1 MPLPADQAAADIFG
15 GQYALGAR
23 ASVAQVADRNP
34 DKEALVQQQARA
46 LGAPYES
53 ARNNPDLID
62 RRSAA
67 NAVDYQNL
75 ARTAPRTARFMSSTS
90 NAAIAHDDIGV
101 LGQIEQFLK
110 GNAITAPVVYGAQVG
125 IKAMGRVANDI
136 STDIKQQGGAMPYL
150 RKVLKTDLSAP
161 LEKGVAQ
168 VVSGPLGALESSQEL
183 AEKVDP
189 TAGLQRRL
197 FGGTMESGLA
207 ALSRRARHAIDQ
219 SVDYAG
225 ADTQLG
231 RDIQMGVESVPLSLA
246 ALAATLGTGGT
257 ATGLGLI
264 GATTYGQSYGQA
276 RDQGVGVGRASLKS
290 AIDAAVEVGTEY
302 LPEKWFLHDATAH
315 VGFGRMLADQ
325 LKAEVPGEQV
335 ATLLQDFNQ
344 WAMIDGNQGKSF
356 DQYVSEI
363 VPHAYSTLIATG
375 VGLTAVGG
383 LGAVH
388 GAVVRGINKAVGTE
402 AKAAQA
408 EAVAQHVE
416 DITKLA
422 KASALRTR
430 DPQTFQALVD
440 DMAEG
445 SPVEDVYVPP
455 DKLADALFQ
464 GGFDEE
470 QGKAVDN
477 ALGPRIKEA
486 LEQGTDVRVPM
497 SEFATLLAG
506 TPAEKALIDHIKTD
520 PNGMSRAEAEQFMAD
535 KGEALKAEIEKEL
548 TRATEDEV
556 HKADL
561 EQVRT
566 QILDQLSKANRF
578 TAKVNE
584 RYADLHAAFYSTL
597 AKRMNVSPNTLYER
611 FPIRILNRAMPD
623 SHLSQPPHSTIS
635 GEEIAPLNSDV
646 KALRSAA
653 RSWYDAN
660 LRDKTVASDALGGR
674 EVRFGG
680 SRKAFSA
687 SADPLK
693 IRAFAAL
700 PEIIAHGRLVNSA
713 ADTRPNSTTKAWHF
727 IEGVAD
733 IGGKRVAV
741 RASVRED
748 ANGNLYYNHVLQE
761 GEAPGNQDTASK
773 AGPDTEGYAQNVGEK
788 VDEINLAVREIGGEL
803 HQSENPIFYSELERA
818 VENSSQAK
826 ASPQQWLAT
835 LSKTPGVK
843 KEEIEWTE
851 LPEWLETQDGPVTRE
866 ELLAFVREGGVQ
878 VEEVDHHS
886 ANDVYEIVEYEGHES
901 DTGEPHYEVR
911 DRGTGALFYD
921 TNDLGDAKQWIEAE
935 NGDQQTFEDYTEPG
949 GEDYHELLLT
959 LPPGAGGNPERSP
972 STHFDE
978 PGVVAH
984 LRFKT
989 RQTTDGK
996 KLLFIEEVQS
1006 DWHQKGRDQGY
1017 EESVSDAEL
1026 KQRQDA
1032 YAEAS
1037 AALQKSVSDFEEV
1050 SQSILAQAAVVGYE
1064 ETTTASALGN
1074 ARMAL
1079 DHLEAQGRDVEVE
1092 RHTLER
1098 LVKANNDARLRVNET
1113 HQALEHALQPRG
1125 IPDAPFKSTWPA
1137 LVMKRAIRWAADNG
1151 FEAVAWTTGE
1161 QQRNRY
1167 DLGRTVGEIRVQSA
1181 GDGRYTVNAGYGIS
1195 QDLIA
1200 RNLASENEMSVPVMT
1215 PEQIGE
1221 VFGKDLGSRMMA
1233 LADQANGEEVR
1244 VQGDDL
1250 KIGGEGMLAFYDR
1263 NLVNI
1268 TNNILKKLGGAKVE
1282 PIGVDDFAGS
1292 APVIAYD
1299 AEHDDAPL
1307 TNPGF
1312 VITPEIAA
1320 HAREGFALFQKNRG
1334 AYSPATNTISLLEHA
1349 DLSTFLHESGH
1360 FFLDVYEHIA
1370 SQPGAPQQITDDFN
1384 ALLKW
1389 FGVKDIA
1396 SWNALTLDQ
1405 KRDGHEKFARGF
1417 EAYLFTGKAPAS
1429 RLRELFRTFRSWLV
1443 AVYKHATALG
1453 VRPTAQIRDVMD
1465 RMLAT
1470 DDEIAEAQAARSM
1483 EPLFT
1488 DQAQSGMTEDQWR
1501 DYQRTNQTAT
1511 QEAEAQLGQRSL
1523 RDLKWFDNARS
1534 REVNRLKRQAA
1545 QIRKAMRA
1553 RVAAEVANEPVYR
1566 AQQYLKRGVLD
1577 GETTEGPHK
1586 LSIASVDKVYSDQP
1600 DRLAEIKRALGY
1612 GKYGIL
1618 AEQGLDAE
1626 ATSQVFGFSSAD
1638 HLIGALAAAE
1648 PMNEKIAGLTEQRLL
1663 EEHGDLTDPQSIEE
1677 AASEAVHN
1685 EFRARAVAAELS
1697 ALAKAAGKPRLLA
1710 QAARQFAEDTVAR
1723 TRVRD
1728 LRPAKYEAAASR
1740 AAKAAMKALGEGNLP
1755 QAALEK
1761 RNQLFNL
1768 YAAKG
1773 AMKARDEV
1781 GKALALFDRLTRPA
1795 TGKSIDPSYRDQ
1807 IVQLLDRY
1815 DLNRGTTLKDID
1827 KRTSLAE
1834 WVEKQKEMGLTPVV
1848 PDDLLNDAQKRS
1860 YKLLTVEEL
1869 RGLVDTVRN
1878 IEHLGRLKSK
1888 LLTAKKDRDFAEAVE
1903 RAASTI
1909 IGNAVSFKRPK
1920 VERNALADKAKAG
1933 VFDFLALHRKFAS
1946 LIRQMDG
1953 FRDGGPLWEL
1963 FVRPMNAAGDRE
1975 VTMRREATERLI
1987 ETMKP
1992 LKDARLTQKLYIP
2005 EIDDSLS
2012 LEGRLAVAL
2021 NMGNE
2026 INRSRL
2032 RDGDNWTDEQ
2042 IDAIGRTLTAGQ
2054 WGVVQG
2060 VWDFINSYWPEVAAK
2075 ERRVTGVE
2083 PEKVEGDPF
2092 QIETADG
2099 QTLQLPGGYYPI
2111 KYDADRSSRSEADEA
2126 SEIAKAMMQGA
2137 YTRATTRR
2145 GHTKARVDTV
2155 KRPVRKDIGVIGQ
2168 HLTEVIHDLSW
2179 HEYLIDANR
2188 LLGNAQIDGAV
2199 RDHYGPE
2206 VVRAMK
2212 RTIEDVAAGD
2222 VPARNTFER
2231 AVNWL
2236 RTGATIAGMA
2246 WSMTTALLQPLGLAQ
2261 SIKRVGAKHVAKGMG
2276 QWLGDAAR
2284 LQSTVKWITEQS
2296 PMMAQRAGTLNREI
2310 GEIRNHVVRSKA
2322 GEVNEAIKGSFFYL
2336 IAKLQLMADVPTW
2349 IGQYNKSI
2357 DAGEEH
2363 ERAVALADQAVLDSQ
2378 GGGQIKDLAG
2388 IQRGGPMLKVWTNF
2402 YSYFSVTYNLAAE
2415 SVGETRLVGA
2425 SRLPIL
2431 AADMLLLFA
2440 VPAAIQALML
2450 DLMRGDDKD
2459 WEQIGKDI
2467 GVNVLMAPFQSM
2479 VGVRDIAAAL
2489 SGDER
2494 SQAPAGIVGR
2504 QFYKLGTQAQQ
2515 GKADEAFWKSLNQV
2529 GGILFHYPAAQVQR
2543 TALGVAALANGDTKN
2558 PAAVLLGPPQ
2568 QARKAKRF

>member
-408 EAVAQHVE
+408 EQVAQHVE

-464 GGFDEE
+464 GGFDED

-561 EQVRT
+561 EQVRG

-623 SHLSQPPHSTIS
+623 SHLAQ
-635 GEEIAPLNSDV
+635 
-646 KALRSAA
+646 
-653 RSWYDAN
+653 
-660 LRDKTVASDALGGR
+660 SDATRVFRGVRDQAQALSPGDGRNGDMLGPGFYVTNHPAYA
-674 EVRFGG
+674 EKFG
-680 SRKAFSA
+680 
-687 SADPLK
+687 PHV
-693 IRAFAAL
+693 
-700 PEIIAHGRLVNSA
+700 AHLEHDAINLI
-713 ADTRPNSTTKAWHF
+713 DEK
-727 IEGVAD
+727 D
-733 IGGKRVAV
+733 IPGFGKQTPQQLNKWARDNGYDGI
-741 RASVRED
+741 RASVGHINNEPVEQVVIFDPQKVRLAQE
-748 ANGNLYYNHVLQE
+748 YN
-761 GEAPGNQDTASK
+761 
-773 AGPDTEGYAQNVGEK
+773 
-788 VDEINLAVREIGGEL
+788 
-803 HQSENPIFYSELERA
+803 QSENPIFYSELERA

-935 NGDQQTFEDYTEPG
+935 NGDQQTFEAYTEPG

-959 LPPGAGGNPERSP
+959 LPPGVRGNPERSP

-989 RQTTDGK
+989 RSTTDGK

-1017 EESVSDAEL
+1017 VGTLSQEQRDEQNRAYARAIEEVEEADKALVTLANRLTPGGYLDGFNAYYAHQAANRLRAFRETEEGKARYDEITAALSRSSDADLRRRET
-1026 KQRQDA
+1026 
-1032 YAEAS
+1032 E
-1037 AALQKSVSDFEEV
+1037 
-1050 SQSILAQAAVVGYE
+1050 QAVRAGKE
-1064 ETTTASALGN
+1064 
-1074 ARMAL
+1074 
-1079 DHLEAQGRDVEVE
+1079 
-1092 RHTLER
+1092 
-1098 LVKANNDARLRVNET
+1098 
-1113 HQALEHALQPRG
+1113 G
-1125 IPDAPFKSTWPA
+1125 IPDAPFKATWPA
-1137 LVMKRAIRWAADNG
+1137 LVMKRAIRWAVDNG

-1161 QQRNRY
+1161 QQRERY
-1167 DLGRTVGEIRVQSA
+1167 NLAEVVGPFHVQPGPDGKIDLRMQQGVTGALGRQGYGEIINDY
-1181 GDGRYTVNAGYGIS
+1181 GAGY
-1195 QDLIA
+1195 
-1200 RNLASENEMSVPVMT
+1200 MT
-1215 PEQIGE
+1215 TRMAPEKVLE
-1221 VFGKDLGSRMMA
+1221 VFGKDLGSRIIIAAENMRSTGFGPHDY
-1233 LADQANGEEVR
+1233 ADFS
-1244 VQGDDL
+1244 GDDL

-1282 PIGVDDFAGS
+1282 MLPVRDFIYHDTPIDAG
-1292 APVIAYD
+1292 
-1299 AEHDDAPL
+1299 
-1307 TNPGF
+1307 TNHGF

-1389 FGVKDIA
+1389 FGVKDIGA
-1396 SWNALTLDQ
+1396 WNGMTLDQ

-1992 LKDARLTQKLYIP
+1992 LKDAKLTQKLYIP

-2042 IDAIGRTLTAGQ
+2042 IDAIGRTLTAEQ

-2415 SVGETRLVGA
+2415 SVGETRLVGPQ
-2425 SRLPIL
+2425 RLPIL